1 MRLIKIIKKLFSKR
15 KKKEYT
21 PDPPGRTFKRILTGR
36 YFGCEDITADESKIA
51 QAKQEKIDQICE
63 LELMPMYIK
72 FTYET
77 TQKED
82 HNKKVLSAHVSFQ
95 KEVLAKKWNMVHV
108 TEISFSVKHDDFD
121 EFEQMSGVSLTKDFR
136 DLTANSD
143 TAAYQGEER
152 RKNRR
157 ED

>member
-1 MRLIKIIKKLFSKR
+1 MRLIKIVKNIFSK
-15 KKKEYT
+15 KNKKEYT

-36 YFGCEDITADESKIA
+36 YFGCEDITADASKIA
-51 QAKQEKIDQICE
+51 QAKQEKIDQIRE
-63 LELMPMYIK
+63 LELIPMFIR

-77 TQKED
+77 TQVEAHD
-82 HNKKVLSAHVSFQ
+82 KKVLSAHVAFQ
-95 KEVLAKKWNMVHV
+95 KEVLAKKWNMIHV
-108 TEISFSVKHDDFD
+108 TEISFTIKHDDFD

-136 DLTANSD
+136 DLTSNSD
-143 TAAYQGEER
+143 TPAYQGEER